1 MAKVLFFRQPG
12 GWKNYFVI
20 RSDQFNCSEL
30 LLFMMLCMLW
40 DVLCMLW
47 DVWEF
52 YFFAELNS
60 TSLFQSI

>member
-30 LLFMMLCMLW
+30 LLFMMFCMLW
-40 DVLCMLW
+40 N
-47 DVWEF
+47 VWEF